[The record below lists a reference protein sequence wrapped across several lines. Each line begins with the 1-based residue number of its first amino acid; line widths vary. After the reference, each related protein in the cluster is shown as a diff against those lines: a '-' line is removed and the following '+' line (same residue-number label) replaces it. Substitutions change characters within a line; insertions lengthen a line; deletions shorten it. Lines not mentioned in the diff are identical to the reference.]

1 MDNLS
6 RLAQAAAAGDEQALH
21 TFIETAYEQVRR
33 LCAALVDP
41 QSAGDLAQEAL
52 LKAVRALPDYRAD
65 ASARTWL
72 LAIARHTCL
81 DELRS
86 RYRRH
91 PNTDPFT
98 DDADPTKTANDPSEN
113 LIVTDLLDR
122 LQPDQRTAFVL
133 TQIIGLNYHE
143 AAQICDCPTGTIRS
157 RVARARAHLLQ
168 ALDTAEQLQQRR
180 THRRQTTTG

>member
-21 TFIETAYEQVRR
+21 AFIETAYEQVRR

-41 QSAGDLAQEAL
+41 QSAGDLAQETL
-52 LKAVRALPDYRAD
+52 LKAIRALPDYRAD

-91 PNTDPFT
+91 PNTDPT
-98 DDADPTKTANDPSEN
+98 THRNRPIPTANDPSEN
-113 LIVTDLLDR
+113 LIVADLLDR

-168 ALDTAEQLQQRR
+168 AIDTAELPQQPRS
-180 THRRQTTTG
+180 HRRQTTTG